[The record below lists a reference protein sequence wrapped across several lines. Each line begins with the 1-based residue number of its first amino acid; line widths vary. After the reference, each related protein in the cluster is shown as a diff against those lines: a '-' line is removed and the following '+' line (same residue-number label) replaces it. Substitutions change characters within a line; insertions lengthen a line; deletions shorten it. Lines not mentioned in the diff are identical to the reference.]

1 MPVLALGLA
10 LFRQVHLNAHA
21 GSGSGG
27 GGGGGGGV
35 GVSSSSATAVSL
47 VDESADMKGLT
58 AAVWETFFGS
68 VLDD

>member
-21 GSGSGG
+21 GSG

-58 AAVWETFFGS
+58 AAVWKTFFGS

>member
-21 GSGSGG
+21 GSGG

-58 AAVWETFFGS
+58 AAVWKTFF
-68 VLDD
+68 LAPF